1 MAAKA
6 KGAQIIHAMAACRI
20 IFENR
25 LRVVKRSVRSKVTMW
40 DGSRVDGD
48 PKRCSPNMIK
58 GTKSKIW
65 MGYTSQLPIC
75 VTRRFM
81 RNMIATIVQMAVVVP
96 TKGKVPMMMPHVM
109 LSASIWGVS
118 PCFNREIM
126 GELTYFL
133 KIPWVI
139 SISDDV

>member
-6 KGAQIIHAMAACRI
+6 KGAQIIHATAACRI
-20 IFENR
+20 IFENSR
-25 LRVVKRSVRSKVTMW
+25 RVIKRSVRSKVIIW

-48 PKRCSPNMIK
+48 PKRCSPSMIK

-81 RNMIATIVQMAVVVP
+81 RNMIAAIVQMAVVVP
-96 TKGKVPMMMPHVM
+96 TRGKVPMMMPLVM
-109 LSASIWGVS
+109 LSANIRGVS
-118 PCFNREIM
+118 PCFSREIM
-126 GELTYFL
+126 GVLTYLL
-133 KIPWVI
+133 KIPRVM
-139 SISDDV
+139 SISDDI